1 MIDLIF
7 AIELVLNCGL
17 VIVELFAIYI
27 FYGISETRNNY
38 KREIANVLSDLFRL
52 LPTANSGIY
61 QQLQIEIEYIE
72 KKLNVNIPTTNN
84 NRNVMNVAIGSLFA
98 ILGAT
103 IITTCVLIYIA
114 NQKSIIDSDIFI
126 IIIIKT
132 LILLLLILVT
142 VILSIKYIMSKYRCL
157 DVDVIQNNI
166 LYY

>member
-38 KREIANVLSDLFRL
+38 EREIANVLSDLFRL
-52 LPTANSGIY
+52 LPISNSDIY

-72 KKLNVNIPTTNN
+72 KKINVNTPTTNN
-84 NRNVMNVAIGSLFA
+84 NKNIIKIAIGSLFA

-126 IIIIKT
+126 IIMIKT

>member
-38 KREIANVLSDLFRL
+38 EREIANVLSDLFRL

-61 QQLQIEIEYIE
+61 QLLPIENIEAE
-72 KKLNVNIPTTNN
+72 LLVNIPTTNN
-84 NRNVMNVAIGSLFA
+84 NKNVMNVAIGSLFA

-114 NQKSIIDSDIFI
+114 NEKSIIDSDVLI
-126 IIIIKT
+126 IIMIKT

-142 VILSIKYIMSKYRCL
+142 VVLSIKYIMSKYRCL